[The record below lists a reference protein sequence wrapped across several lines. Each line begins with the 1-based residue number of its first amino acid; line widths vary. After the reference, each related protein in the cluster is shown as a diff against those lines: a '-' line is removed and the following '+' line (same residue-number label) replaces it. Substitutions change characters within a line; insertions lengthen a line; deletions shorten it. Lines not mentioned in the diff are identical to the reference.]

1 MGVQMLVS
9 DYLDQVIKSRPYK
22 YSTKQSIIRDVKRL
36 GIADLD
42 TSEITSALIRD
53 KVDCI
58 PNHNSRRRLYITA
71 RSVFK
76 DLGVCQDLPKMEGIS
91 RIYDLPEM
99 EDLHELIDQ
108 SKYRLQLFLCMYA
121 GLRVGEACAV
131 TPSKLEGNYLNVNE
145 AYSQDGLHLGSPKT
159 YGKVLLPDW
168 LADEVRN
175 MKDEDFWKI
184 GMTTKLVS
192 GSIYKLSRNRKWKAL
207 TGNKPVNPHMLRHFY
222 ATEMIKRGVNPEI
235 VRRQMRHK
243 NVSTT
248 LRIYTQVRTDEL
260 EASLPKRPQS
270 NVDTSDAKLILFKP
284 RLVIGD

>member
-22 YSTKQSIIRDVKRL
+22 YSTKQSLIRDIKRL
-36 GIADLD
+36 GIANLD

-71 RSVFK
+71 RSIFR

-99 EDLHELIDQ
+99 VDLHELIDQ

-131 TPSKLEGNYLNVNE
+131 TPAKLEGNYLDINE

-159 YGKVLLPDW
+159 YGKVLLPEW

-175 MKDEDFWKI
+175 MRPEDFWHI

-207 TGNKPVNPHMLRHFY
+207 AGNKPVNPHMLRHFY

-248 LRIYTQVRTDEL
+248 LRIYTQVRTEEL
-260 EASLPKRPQS
+260 ENSVPTRPTDLIIHKGLPTP
-270 NVDTSDAKLILFKP
+270 NHL
-284 RLVIGD
+284 RLVK

>member
-22 YSTKQSIIRDVKRL
+22 YSTKQSLFRDVKRL

-71 RSVFK
+71 RSIFK

-99 EDLHELIDQ
+99 EDLLELIDQ

-248 LRIYTQVRTDEL
+248 LRIYTQVRSEEL
-260 EASLPKRPQS
+260 ENSLPTRP
-270 NVDTSDAKLILFKP
+270 SDKLIATGTNPRKIL
-284 RLVIGD
+284 RLVK

>member
-1 MGVQMLVS
+1 
-9 DYLDQVIKSRPYK
+9 
-22 YSTKQSIIRDVKRL
+22 
-36 GIADLD
+36 
-42 TSEITSALIRD
+42 
-53 KVDCI
+53 
-58 PNHNSRRRLYITA
+58 
-71 RSVFK
+71 
-76 DLGVCQDLPKMEGIS
+76 
-91 RIYDLPEM
+91 M

-168 LADEVRN
+168 LAGEVRN
-175 MKDEDFWKI
+175 MKDEDFWHI

-235 VRRQMRHK
+235 VAIKGVAGLNRVGNGGFSLRSKKLLELSEKRLALQKEKYAQMATP
-243 NVSTT
+243 NALTMSGDLT
-248 LRIYTQVRTDEL
+248 LLSEDL
-260 EASLPKRPQS
+260 EESLRS
-270 NVDTSDAKLILFKP
+270 SS
-284 RLVIGD
+284 

>member
-1 MGVQMLVS
+1 MLVS
-9 DYLDQVIKSRPYK
+9 EYIDQVIKSRPYK
-22 YSTKQSIIRDVKRL
+22 YSTKQSLFRDVKRL
-36 GIADLD
+36 GIMDMD

-53 KVDCI
+53 KVDSLS
-58 PNHNSRRRLYITA
+58 NHNSRRRLYISA
-71 RSVFK
+71 RSIFK

-91 RIYDLPEM
+91 RIYNLPEK
-99 EDLHELIDQ
+99 EDLHNLIDQ

-131 TPSKLEGNYLNVNE
+131 TPSKLEGNYLDVNE

-159 YGKVLLPDW
+159 YGKVLLPEW
-168 LADEVRN
+168 LADEVRG
-175 MKDEDFWKI
+175 MKSEDFWHI

-192 GSIYKLSRNRKWKAL
+192 GSIYKLSRNRKWKAI
-207 TGNKPVNPHMLRHFY
+207 TGGKPVNPHMLRHFY

-248 LRIYTQVRTDEL
+248 LRIYNQIKTEEL
-260 EASLPKRPQS
+260 EASLPSRPSTSSKIS
-270 NVDTSDAKLILFKP
+270 NDN
-284 RLVIGD
+284 VIPFQTRRA

>member
-22 YSTKQSIIRDVKRL
+22 YSTKQSLIRDIKRL

-71 RSVFK
+71 RSIFK
-76 DLGVCQDLPKMEGIS
+76 ELGVCQDLPKMEGIS
-91 RIYDLPEM
+91 RIYNLPNHD
-99 EDLHELIDQ
+99 DLHNLIDQ

-121 GLRVGEACAV
+121 GLRVGEVCAV
-131 TPSKLEGNYLNVNE
+131 TPSKLEGNYLDVNE

-159 YGKVLLPDW
+159 YGKVLLPEW

-175 MKDEDFWKI
+175 MRIEDFWHI

-192 GSIYKLSRNRKWKAL
+192 GSIYKLSRNKKWRAQ
-207 TGNKPVNPHMLRHFY
+207 TGGIGVTPHMLRHFY

-248 LRIYTQVRTDEL
+248 LRIYTQIRSEEL
-260 EASLPKRPQS
+260 EASLPTRPTKS
-270 NVDTSDAKLILFKP
+270 AHEKNISEGVAWLRIV
-284 RLVIGD
+284 R

>member
-1 MGVQMLVS
+1 MGLQMLVS
-9 DYLDQVIKSRPYK
+9 IYLDDVIKSRPYK
-22 YSTKQSIIRDVKRL
+22 YSTKQSLIRDVKRL
-36 GIADLD
+36 GIMDLD
-42 TSEITSALIRD
+42 TCEITSALIRD

-58 PNHNSRRRLYITA
+58 SNHNSRRRLYITA
-71 RSVFK
+71 RSIFK
-76 DLGVCQDLPKMEGIS
+76 ELGVCQDLPKMEGIS

-99 EDLHELIDQ
+99 EDLHNLIEQ
-108 SKYRLQLFLCMYA
+108 SKYRLQLFLCMYG

-131 TPSKLEGNYLNVNE
+131 TPSKLEGDYLNVNE

-159 YGKVLLPDW
+159 YGKVLLPNW

-175 MKDEDFWKI
+175 MKEEEFWRI

-248 LRIYTQVRTDEL
+248 LRIYTQIRSEEL
-260 EASLPKRPQS
+260 ENSLPQRPQENLVS
-270 NVDTSDAKLILFKP
+270 NKTRSNRTNL
-284 RLVIGD
+284 RLVN

>member
-9 DYLDQVIKSRPYK
+9 DFLDQVIKSRPYK
-22 YSTKQSIIRDVKRL
+22 YSTKQSLIRDIKRL

-42 TSEITSALIRD
+42 TSDVTSALIRD

-71 RSVFK
+71 RSIFK

-91 RIYDLPEM
+91 RIYDLPNHD
-99 EDLHELIDQ
+99 DLHNLIDQ

-131 TPSKLEGNYLNVNE
+131 TPSKLEGNYLDVNE

-159 YGKVLLPDW
+159 YGKVLLPEW

-175 MKDEDFWKI
+175 MRSEDFWHI

-192 GSIYKLSRNRKWKAL
+192 GSIYKLSRNRKWRAQ
-207 TGNKPVNPHMLRHFY
+207 TGGLGVNPHMLRHWY
-222 ATEMIKRGVNPEI
+222 ATDMIKRGVNPEV

-248 LRIYTQVRTDEL
+248 LKIYTQVRTEEV
-260 EASLPKRPQS
+260 EASLPVVPRTQVTGPKDPTS
-270 NVDTSDAKLILFKP
+270 NVIQMKWRA
-284 RLVIGD
+284 